1 LKFRHAKQSDKNNV
15 LRFCTNTFEW
25 GDYIEEVWDE
35 WYSDPNG
42 YLTVAEEEEDN
53 SVIAAVSHA
62 YVCPN
67 RKRVWLEG
75 VRVSPN
81 FRRRSIGTEL
91 IKKMVQYG
99 KEQGAKEAAGLVS
112 IKNVA
117 SQAMMEKNGFVVTSR
132 WTYCYI
138 STTASTVF
146 QKPETSQARIATS
159 KDKEMICNYLKQS
172 QIFRAAAENYEHLWR
187 WYRLDLSSDILQNL
201 IEDRKIII
209 MTTHNHS
216 VIEGVTII
224 NKNDNNMF
232 QIGYIDAF
240 DVLTLRHLIAF
251 VINLA
256 HSELGEKKS
265 ETLQMFIAHT
275 PFLQSAMGDLAIDQ
289 YGQFLLYTKE
299 F

>member
-15 LRFCTNTFEW
+15 LKFCTNTFEW
-25 GDYIEEVWDE
+25 GDYIEEVWDD
-35 WYSDPNG
+35 WYSNPNG
-42 YLTVAEEEEDN
+42 YLTVAEEEG
-53 SVIAAVSHA
+53 SGVIAALSHA

-75 VRVSPN
+75 VRVNPN

-91 IKKMVQYG
+91 IKRMVQYG

-112 IKNVA
+112 VKNLA

-146 QKPETSQARIATS
+146 QKPDTGQARIATS
-159 KDKEMICNYLKQS
+159 KDREIIGNYLKQS

-201 IEDRKIII
+201 IENRKIII
-209 MTTHNHS
+209 MTPHNHS
-216 VIEGVTII
+216 IIEGVAII
-224 NKNDNNMF
+224 NKNCNNMLR
-232 QIGYIDAF
+232 IGYIDAF
-240 DVLTLRHLIAF
+240 DILTLRRLIAF

-256 HSELGEKKS
+256 YSELGEKKS
-265 ETLQMFIAHT
+265 ETIQMFITHT
-275 PFLQSAMGDLAIDQ
+275 PFLQSAMGALAIDQ
-289 YGQFLLYTKE
+289 YGQFLFYTKE